1 MEEEEEGM
9 GEEKRTKT
17 KEDGG
22 LVRNLRRN
30 GRGRRG
36 NGRGEAYENKR
47 RWWIST
53 QFTQAEGNKKR
64 NQERRSV
71 RKQEKMVN

>member
-1 MEEEEEGM
+1 MEKEENES

-17 KEDGG
+17 REDGG
-22 LVRNLRRN
+22 LVRNLWRN

-36 NGRGEAYENKR
+36 IGRGETYENKR

-53 QFTQAEGNKKR
+53 
-64 NQERRSV
+64 
-71 RKQEKMVN
+71 

>member
-22 LVRNLRRN
+22 LVRNLWKNR
-30 GRGRRG
+30 RGRRG
-36 NGRGEAYENKR
+36 IRRGEAYEIKKKWR
-47 RWWIST
+47 IST
-53 QFTQAEGNKKR
+53 QFTQK
-64 NQERRSV
+64 
-71 RKQEKMVN
+71 

>member
-22 LVRNLRRN
+22 LVRNLRKL
-30 GRGRRG
+30 RGTRRRIVG
-36 NGRGEAYENKR
+36 KEAYENKK
-47 RWWIST
+47 S
-53 QFTQAEGNKKR
+53 
-64 NQERRSV
+64 
-71 RKQEKMVN
+71 

>member
-22 LVRNLRRN
+22 LVRNLWKNR
-30 GRGRRG
+30 RGRRG
-36 NGRGEAYENKR
+36 IRRGEAYENKR
-47 RWWIST
+47 R
-53 QFTQAEGNKKR
+53 
-64 NQERRSV
+64 
-71 RKQEKMVN
+71 